1 MSAIEDAIDGALE
14 SLFGEGIEGLGT
26 GRGTECRPPARV
38 FIGGTEVPVVGDGDG
53 NGGLNV
59 QMRKTGAS
67 DLTTTARFTVPY
79 VWNDEDIIGSIG
91 SIEEIAAPPVR
102 VAVKD
107 AATDQYVTVHN
118 GPIATLGPSQSF
130 NGGLRIRVNDY
141 ANVLGEVSANVQFTD
156 RFTVKDVLEY
166 VSSRAQEHELLAA
179 LPFTV
184 KTDNR
189 AFGFDEDVVG
199 FVNERVRGPVIA
211 TDGDDSTLRRVVE
224 ASYNSLFKNV
234 DTNKSFT
241 PNKHTLV
248 DVMDWLCGLLNAQW
262 FVRDGTLII
271 ADKPTARSLT
281 GVPLDETPSA
291 GDLRLIENNALFQI
305 SPMNA
310 LTVNGATREK
320 LSEDSSAVEFSNAPF
335 SGDQSREYVT
345 VYPSATVVHTEL
357 AERAG
362 KNNAPPVVTS
372 DAKSLDEVEQQAKSE
387 LKSRLDGASG
397 GEMVALPAGSAFPY
411 NTVTAQPVTCG
422 SNVALND
429 VTYEVE
435 EVIHEIT
442 PPSVGGEGGART
454 VLRCG
459 IEVTPEEDF
468 EVTSE
473 FRNAE

>member
-1 MSAIEDAIDGALE
+1 MI
-14 SLFGEGIEGLGT
+14 GT
-26 GRGTECRPPARV
+26 GGSEDCQPPARV

-79 VWNDEDIIGSIG
+79 VWNDSDVVDRIGSLEDIAGL
-91 SIEEIAAPPVR
+91 PVR
-102 VAVKD
+102 IAVKD
-107 AATDQYVTVHN
+107 AATQQYVTVHS
-118 GPIATLGPSQSF
+118 GPVATLGPSQSF

-141 ANVLGEVSANVQFTD
+141 ANVLGEVSANTQFKD
-156 RFTVKDVLEY
+156 RFTVKDVLNY
-166 VSSRAQEHELLAA
+166 VSSRAQEHELLAT

-184 KTDNR
+184 KTDNQS
-189 AFGFDEDVVG
+189 FGFDEDVAG
-199 FVNERVRGPVIA
+199 FVTERAARVAPTSADARDFVEFGLEA
-211 TDGDDSTLRRVVE
+211 T
-224 ASYNSLFKNV
+224 YNFLTNNV

-248 DVMDWLCGLLNAQW
+248 DVMDWLCGLLNARW

-271 ADKPTARSLT
+271 ADKPTARSLA
-281 GVPLDETPSA
+281 GIPLDATPTP
-291 GDLRLIENNALFQI
+291 GTVRLIENNALFQI

-320 LSEDSSAVEFSNAPF
+320 LSENADSIEFTVGPFTGVESKDF
-335 SGDQSREYVT
+335 VT

-372 DAKSLDEVEQQAKSE
+372 DAKSLEEVEQQAKNE

-422 SNVALND
+422 SDVALND

-459 IEVTPEEDF
+459 IEVTPEKDF

-473 FRNAE
+473 FKNAE